1 MDSIKA
7 GWSGRL
13 TRNGTM
19 KNEFTCNSCR
29 PFPACIKICNL
40 SDDFPVFCK
49 DKLKRKEREKF
60 EKEKITELAIL

>member
-1 MDSIKA
+1 MESIKA

-19 KNEFTCNSCR
+19 KMSSHVILVAL
-29 PFPACIKICNL
+29 FPACIKICNL

-49 DKLKRKEREKF
+49 DKSKKERKRK
-60 EKEKITELAIL
+60 I